1 MDAGNPPVRARLGVS
16 RGLRVALFLLGYLL
30 ILFLA
35 SIPKGM
41 APPRVADLT
50 WGIIASAAIIALT
63 TFALRFDAP
72 TTRPAIVRVN
82 AGTLARVSHGLAT
95 GISVYAVTLTLISL
109 LAGPLRATTL
119 PSPSVPTLLL
129 TVTGFLA
136 LSCMEELGFRGYPL
150 QTLTR
155 SLGTWPAIA
164 IVSLA
169 FGASHLLFGW
179 AWETVVMGV
188 LPSAVLFGVAAS
200 VSGGLAMPIGLHAAV
215 NIAQWAVGEKSSP
228 GFWTLAVDPS
238 RVAYASAIAPWIGAL
253 VPLLCS
259 VALWRWYPRPAVTKH
274 THAR

>member
-1 MDAGNPPVRARLGVS
+1 MDAGDPPVRARLGAS

-50 WGIIASAAIIALT
+50 WGIIASAAIVGLT
-63 TFALRFDAP
+63 IVALRFDAP

-82 AGTLARVSHGLAT
+82 AGTLARLSHGLAT

-109 LAGPLRATTL
+109 LAGPLRATAL

-129 TVTGFLA
+129 TATGFLA

-150 QTLTR
+150 HTLTK
-155 SLGTWPAIA
+155 SLGTWPAIV

-169 FGASHLLFGW
+169 FGATHLLFGW
-179 AWETVVMGV
+179 AWQTVVMGV
-188 LPSAVLFGVAAS
+188 LPSAVLFGVAAT

-215 NIAQWAVGEKSSP
+215 NIA
-228 GFWTLAVDPS
+228 
-238 RVAYASAIAPWIGAL
+238 
-253 VPLLCS
+253 
-259 VALWRWYPRPAVTKH
+259 
-274 THAR
+274 